1 MENYKIGFIIEQAL
15 GHVTHG
21 KNLQVN
27 VPKDE
32 SVEALW
38 GLPAFETT
46 GIASKIP
53 LYKSNWTV
61 RASLRTRG
69 LVAEMNRKTQLDA
82 LFFHTQVTAVLAKK
96 WVKRFPSIVSLD
108 ATPVQYDE
116 LGEFYQHETGSSW
129 LEGVKWRLNRD
140 CYRAANHLVTWT
152 DWAKQS
158 LVADYQVPAEKITVI
173 PPGVNT
179 SDWYRPTPRRL
190 SSGPVKILF
199 VGGNLERKGGKLLL
213 EAFRTLRQEL
223 PALDSRAP
231 TIELELHLV
240 TRDKVPQEPGLFVY
254 NNMSPNSAPLKK
266 LYHDCDI
273 FCLPTYGDCLPMV
286 LSEAGAA
293 GLPVVS
299 TKLAGIPEIVQ
310 EDNTGFLVQRGD
322 VPALTNALMRL
333 VVSPELRLQQGA
345 RAVEIVTNR
354 FDAER
359 NTFRL
364 LDLIKEMVDR
374 ARKEKS

>member
-1 MENYKIGFIIEQAL
+1 MKKYNIGFIIEQAL

-32 SVEALW
+32 SVSPLW

-61 RASLRTRG
+61 RASLQTRR
-69 LVAEMNRKTQLDA
+69 LVADMNRQTELDA

-116 LGEFYQHETGSSW
+116 LGEFYQHETGSGW

-158 LVADYQVPAEKITVI
+158 LVADYQVSAEKITVI

-179 SDWYRPTPRRL
+179 RDWYRATPRRL
-190 SSGPVKILF
+190 ENKPVKILF
-199 VGGNLERKGGKLLL
+199 VGGNLQRKGGKLLL

-223 PALDSRAP
+223 PALDSRVP
-231 TIELELHLV
+231 NIELELHLV
-240 TRDKVPQEPGLFVY
+240 TRDQVAQEPGLFVY
-254 NNMSPNSAPLKK
+254 NNMSANSAPLKK

-310 EDNTGFLVQRGD
+310 EDKTGFLVPCGD

-345 RAVEIVTNR
+345 RAVEVVTNG

-364 LDLIKEMVDR
+364 LELIKETVDR
-374 ARKEKS
+374 ERKEK